1 VRRGEWA
8 PFDATTATA
17 LTIAGI
23 LLGAATITVVV
34 FAGS

>member
-1 VRRGEWA
+1 MRRGDWA
-8 PFDATTATA
+8 PLDATTTAA
-17 LTIAGI
+17 LTIVGI